1 MNRIGCSLLPSSDHR
16 MRPRASQRQDDLHGN
31 MHELDKVSDESH
43 DGESDG
49 YGSTELDVFYE
60 GARSGSDQP
69 GRERRWYGA
78 RPRGLGLT
86 LLRRFSTSVDE
97 LFSPYR
103 QFTDSLPYVCLKR
116 AGRVNL
122 PEFHP

>member
-1 MNRIGCSLLPSSDHR
+1 
-16 MRPRASQRQDDLHGN
+16 

-43 DGESDG
+43 DGESNG

-60 GARSGSDQP
+60 GARFGSGQP
-69 GRERRWYGA
+69 GRGRRRYGA

-103 QFTDSLPYVCLKR
+103 QSTDSLPYVCLRR
-116 AGRVNL
+116 AGRLNL